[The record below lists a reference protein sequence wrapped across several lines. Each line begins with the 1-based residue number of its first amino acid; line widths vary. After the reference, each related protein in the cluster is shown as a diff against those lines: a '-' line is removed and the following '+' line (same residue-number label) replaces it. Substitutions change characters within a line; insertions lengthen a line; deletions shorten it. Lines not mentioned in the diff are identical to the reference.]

1 MNPRE
6 EGHVGLLQ
14 LTLKLTKENGFTK
27 KFTKVDMTLMD
38 VRRRLYVDLG
48 EKKLSLLMNSSY
60 FCNNKFTK

>member
-6 EGHVGLLQ
+6 GGYVGLLQ
-14 LTLKLTKENGFTK
+14 LTLKLTKEKGFTK

-48 EKKLSLLMNSSY
+48 EKNYL
-60 FCNNKFTK
+60 C